1 MMKTDQF
8 EALLILSNSV
18 LANTR
23 PAWAETKPGPAARTA
38 TVSNWRSVVPR
49 YAPEVIAL
57 VLFALWLLGAF
68 VAPVGGNLIHLLL
81 FAVAAIVVVRLIQG
95 GRILY

>member
-1 MMKTDQF
+1 M
-8 EALLILSNSV
+8 
-18 LANTR
+18 
-23 PAWAETKPGPAARTA
+23 
-38 TVSNWRSVVPR
+38 PR